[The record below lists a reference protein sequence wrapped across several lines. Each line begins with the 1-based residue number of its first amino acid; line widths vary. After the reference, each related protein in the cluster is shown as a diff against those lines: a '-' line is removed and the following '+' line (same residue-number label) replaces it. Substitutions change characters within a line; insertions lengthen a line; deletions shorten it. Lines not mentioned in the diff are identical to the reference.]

1 MFSTGSLLNWLISA
15 SALLLTAYLIPG
27 IRVRNFGSA
36 LIAALVIGLLNVFVR
51 PIIAFFAL
59 PITIIT
65 LGLFTFVIN
74 GIILKICAYLLKDME
89 VDSWFAAIVGAV
101 VMAVLQNLLYA
112 YLPF

>member
-1 MFSTGSLLNWLISA
+1 M
-15 SALLLTAYLIPG
+15 
-27 IRVRNFGSA
+27 
-36 LIAALVIGLLNVFVR
+36 IAALVLGLLNVFVR

-74 GIILKICAYLLKDME
+74 GIILKICAYLLKDFE
-89 VDSWFAAIVGAV
+89 LDSWFAAIIGAV
-101 VMAVLQNLLYA
+101 VMAILQNLIYA